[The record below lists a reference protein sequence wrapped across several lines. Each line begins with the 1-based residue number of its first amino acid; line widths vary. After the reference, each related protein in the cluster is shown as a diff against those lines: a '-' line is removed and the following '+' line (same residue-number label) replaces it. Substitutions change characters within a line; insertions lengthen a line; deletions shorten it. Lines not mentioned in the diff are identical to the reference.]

1 MKNAKKWLIFG
12 VAFAAI
18 IMGIL
23 SMNRAMPADKN
34 ERIFNEINVYSPYVF
49 EKRLGGLTIVDKR
62 DGRKEKPSAAEVHLR
77 MDELNKEWG
86 ATHLRVENSDLII
99 LGDNNQ
105 TIVKIFIE
113 TQEERAYLHN
123 FYGL

>member
-1 MKNAKKWLIFG
+1 MNNKKWLIIG
-12 VAFAAI
+12 VVFAAI
-18 IMGIL
+18 IMGVL
-23 SMNRAMPADKN
+23 SMKRAMPDMKN
-34 ERIFNEINVYSPYVF
+34 ERMYKEIKIYSPYMF
-49 EKRLGGLTIVDKR
+49 EKRIGGLTIVDKR

-99 LGDNNQ
+99 VGDNNQ

>member
-1 MKNAKKWLIFG
+1 MNNKKWLISG
-12 VAFAAI
+12 VVFAAI
-18 IMGIL
+18 IMGVL
-23 SMNRAMPADKN
+23 SMKRAMPDEKN
-34 ERIFNEINVYSPYVF
+34 ERMYNEIKIYSPYMF
-49 EKRLGGLTIVDKR
+49 EKRIGGLTIVDKR

-99 LGDNNQ
+99 IGDNNQ

>member
-1 MKNAKKWLIFG
+1 MNIKKWLIVG
-12 VAFAAI
+12 VAFAALI
-18 IMGIL
+18 LGVL
-23 SMNRAMPADKN
+23 SMQRAMPDAKN
-34 ERIFNEINVYSPYVF
+34 ERIYKEINIYSPYVF
-49 EKRLGGLTIVDKR
+49 EKRLGGLTIIDKR

-77 MDELNKEWG
+77 MDELNREWG
-86 ATHLRVENSDLII
+86 ATHLKVEKSDLII
-99 LGDNNQ
+99 MGDNNQ

>member
-1 MKNAKKWLIFG
+1 MNIKKGLIIG

-18 IMGIL
+18 IMGVL
-23 SMNRAMPADKN
+23 TMQRSMPDQKN
-34 ERIFNEINVYSPYVF
+34 ERMYNEINVYSPYVF
-49 EKRLGGLTIVDKR
+49 EKRLGGLTIIDKR

-86 ATHLRVENSDLII
+86 ATHLKVENNDLLI

-105 TIVKIFIE
+105 TVVKIFIE
-113 TQEERAYLHN
+113 TKEERAYLHN

>member
-1 MKNAKKWLIFG
+1 MNNRKWLIFG
-12 VAFAAI
+12 VVFAAI
-18 IMGIL
+18 IMGVL
-23 SMNRAMPADKN
+23 SMKRAMPDAKN
-34 ERIFNEINVYSPYVF
+34 ERMYKEIKVYSPYMF
-49 EKRLGGLTIVDKR
+49 EKRMGGLTIVDKR

-86 ATHLRVENSDLII
+86 AKHLRVEKSDLII
-99 LGDNNQ
+99 VGDNNQ

-113 TQEERAYLHN
+113 TKEERAYLHN

>member
-1 MKNAKKWLIFG
+1 MNIKKGLIIG

-18 IMGIL
+18 IMGVL
-23 SMNRAMPADKN
+23 TMQRSMPDQKN
-34 ERIFNEINVYSPYVF
+34 ERMYNEINVYSPYVF
-49 EKRLGGLTIVDKR
+49 EKRLGGLTIIDKR

-86 ATHLRVENSDLII
+86 ATHLKVENSDLLI

-105 TIVKIFIE
+105 TVVKIFIE
-113 TQEERAYLHN
+113 TKEERAYLHN

>member
-1 MKNAKKWLIFG
+1 MNNKKWLIIG
-12 VAFAAI
+12 VVFAAI
-18 IMGIL
+18 IMGVL
-23 SMNRAMPADKN
+23 SMKRAMPDAKN
-34 ERIFNEINVYSPYVF
+34 ERMYKEIKVYSPYMF
-49 EKRLGGLTIVDKR
+49 EKRMGGLTIVDKR

-86 ATHLRVENSDLII
+86 ANHLRVENSDLII
-99 LGDNNQ
+99 VGDNNQ
-105 TIVKIFIE
+105 TVVKIFIE

>member
-1 MKNAKKWLIFG
+1 MNNRKWLIFG
-12 VAFAAI
+12 VVFAAI
-18 IMGIL
+18 IMGVL
-23 SMNRAMPADKN
+23 SMKRAMPDAKN
-34 ERIFNEINVYSPYVF
+34 ERMYKEIKVYSPYMF
-49 EKRLGGLTIVDKR
+49 EKRMGGLTIVDKR

-86 ATHLRVENSDLII
+86 ANHLRVENSDLII
-99 LGDNNQ
+99 VGDNNQ
-105 TIVKIFIE
+105 TVVKIFIE

>member
-1 MKNAKKWLIFG
+1 MNNKKWLIMG
-12 VAFAAI
+12 VVFAAI
-18 IMGIL
+18 IMGVL
-23 SMNRAMPADKN
+23 SMKRAMPDAKN
-34 ERIFNEINVYSPYVF
+34 ERMYKEIKIYSPYMF
-49 EKRLGGLTIVDKR
+49 EKRIGGLTIVDKR

-99 LGDNNQ
+99 VGDNNQ

>member
-1 MKNAKKWLIFG
+1 MNIKKGLIIG
-12 VAFAAI
+12 VAFAAMV
-18 IMGIL
+18 MGVL
-23 SMNRAMPADKN
+23 TMQRSMPDQKN
-34 ERIFNEINVYSPYVF
+34 ERMYKEINVYSPYVF
-49 EKRLGGLTIVDKR
+49 EKRLGGLTIIDKR

-86 ATHLRVENSDLII
+86 ATHLKVENSDLLI

-105 TIVKIFIE
+105 TVVKIFIE
-113 TQEERAYLHN
+113 TKEERAYLHN

>member
-1 MKNAKKWLIFG
+1 MNNKKWLIMG
-12 VAFAAI
+12 VVFAAI
-18 IMGIL
+18 IMGVL
-23 SMNRAMPADKN
+23 SMKRAMPDAKN
-34 ERIFNEINVYSPYVF
+34 ERMYKEIKIYSPYMF
-49 EKRLGGLTIVDKR
+49 EKRIGGLTIVDKR

-99 LGDNNQ
+99 IGDNNQ

>member
-1 MKNAKKWLIFG
+1 MNNKKWLIIG
-12 VAFAAI
+12 VVFAAI
-18 IMGIL
+18 IMGVL
-23 SMNRAMPADKN
+23 SMKRAMPDMKN
-34 ERIFNEINVYSPYVF
+34 ERMYKEIKIYSPYMF
-49 EKRLGGLTIVDKR
+49 EKRIGGLTIVDKR

-99 LGDNNQ
+99 VGDNNQ

-113 TQEERAYLHN
+113 CQDLY
-123 FYGL
+123 